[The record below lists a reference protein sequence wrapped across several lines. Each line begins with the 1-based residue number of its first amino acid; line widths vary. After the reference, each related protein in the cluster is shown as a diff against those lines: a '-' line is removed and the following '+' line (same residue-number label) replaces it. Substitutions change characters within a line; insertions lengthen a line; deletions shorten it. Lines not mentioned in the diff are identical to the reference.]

1 MKAPHPQQLVLL
13 ELQKLDQKES
23 SLRHRRQAHPAHETV
38 RELAARLADL
48 RRAAVSQSAVISDCE
63 RESARIEEEIERVRQ
78 RRDRQSERIEKN
90 QVPLRDIN
98 SMQPEIAQ
106 MDERIKR
113 LEEDQLSAEERTD
126 AARNAQTQM
135 NAEAEAIEADIE
147 STKARFLE
155 EIAELDDEL
164 RSVIAQRRERAA
176 QIDAAL
182 LEEYEAARDKNGA
195 LAVIEVR
202 DGNAMGFAELSPMEL
217 ERIRLTPSDELYFAE
232 DTGQIVVRT
241 RS

>member
-63 RESARIEEEIERVRQ
+63 RESTRIEEEIERVRQ

-90 QVPLRDIN
+90 QVPLRDIK
-98 SMQPEIAQ
+98 SMQHEIAQ

-113 LEEDQLSAEERTD
+113 LE
-126 AARNAQTQM
+126 
-135 NAEAEAIEADIE
+135 
-147 STKARFLE
+147 
-155 EIAELDDEL
+155 
-164 RSVIAQRRERAA
+164 
-176 QIDAAL
+176 
-182 LEEYEAARDKNGA
+182 
-195 LAVIEVR
+195 
-202 DGNAMGFAELSPMEL
+202 
-217 ERIRLTPSDELYFAE
+217 
-232 DTGQIVVRT
+232 
-241 RS
+241 

>member
-63 RESARIEEEIERVRQ
+63 RESTRIEEEIQ

-98 SMQPEIAQ
+98 SMQHEIAQ

-155 EIAELDDEL
+155 ETAELDDEL

-202 DGNAMGFAELSPMEL
+202 DGNAMGFTELSPMEL

>member
-63 RESARIEEEIERVRQ
+63 RESARIEDEIERVRQ

-98 SMQPEIAQ
+98 SMQHEIAQ

-113 LEEDQLSAEERTD
+113 LEEDQLSAE
-126 AARNAQTQM
+126 ARNAQTQM
-135 NAEAEAIEADIE
+135 NAEVEAIEADIE

-155 EIAELDDEL
+155 ETAELDDEL

>member
-1 MKAPHPQQLVLL
+1 
-13 ELQKLDQKES
+13 
-23 SLRHRRQAHPAHETV
+23 
-38 RELAARLADL
+38 
-48 RRAAVSQSAVISDCE
+48 
-63 RESARIEEEIERVRQ
+63 
-78 RRDRQSERIEKN
+78 
-90 QVPLRDIN
+90 
-98 SMQPEIAQ
+98 
-106 MDERIKR
+106 
-113 LEEDQLSAEERTD
+113 
-126 AARNAQTQM
+126 M
-135 NAEAEAIEADIE
+135 NAEVEAIEADIE

-155 EIAELDDEL
+155 ETAELDDEL